1 MKSKV
6 LIAGTFD
13 PITKGHMDLVARA
26 AKEYDQVTIGIF
38 INPEKTCMF
47 SLETR
52 LRLVEL
58 AIQDYQNVDV
68 ISDSGYTADFAKEH
82 CYTLLRGYRNREDL
96 AYEENMA
103 AFNLARAGIHTILL
117 PCTEDVSL
125 ISSSRVRAAIAQS
138 DWDTVKEL
146 VPAPCLPLL
155 VEDTK
160 V

>member
-1 MKSKV
+1 MQSKV

-38 INPEKTCMF
+38 INPDKTCLF

-52 LRLVEL
+52 LRLVKL
-58 AIQDYQNVDV
+58 AIQDYPNVDV
-68 ISDSGYTADFAKEH
+68 ISNDGYTADFAKEH
-82 CYTLLRGYRNREDL
+82 CYTLLRGYRNQDDL
-96 AYEENMA
+96 TYEKNMA

-125 ISSSRVRAAIAQS
+125 ISSSRVRAALAQG
-138 DWDTVKEL
+138 DFDTVKEL
-146 VPAPCLPLL
+146 VPAACLPLL
-155 VEDTK
+155 LEDTK